1 MTVLSTERL
10 TIRELTLD
18 DAEFIF
24 GLVNEPSWLE
34 HIGDRG
40 VRTLDD
46 ARGYL
51 TNGPLAMYAR
61 HGYGLWRVER
71 REDGAVVGI
80 CGLLK
85 RDTLPD
91 ADIGFAFLPA
101 YWSQGYAREAARA
114 TLDHGF
120 SALGMPRI
128 AAIVSRH
135 NAASIRLLERL
146 GLRYERALVDPPG
159 KDGNTL
165 LYVRESSPHA
175 GPARFD

>member
-1 MTVLSTERL
+1 MTVLSTARL
-10 TIRELTLD
+10 DLAELTHD

-24 GLVNEPSWLE
+24 GLVNEPSWLAN
-34 HIGDRG
+34 IGDRG

-46 ARGYL
+46 ARAYL
-51 TNGPLAMYAR
+51 TNGPMAMYAQQ
-61 HGYGLWRVER
+61 GYGLWRVTR

-101 YWSQGYAREAARA
+101 YWGEGYAREAAEA
-114 TLDHGF
+114 TLRYGF
-120 SALGMPRI
+120 DTRRMPRI
-128 AAIVSRH
+128 VAIVSPG

-146 GLRYERALVDPPG
+146 GFAFERALTDPPYDG
-159 KDGNTL
+159 KTL
-165 LYVRESSPHA
+165 LYAKQSGSASP
-175 GPARFD
+175 

>member
-1 MTVLSTERL
+1 MSVATPVLSTARL
-10 TIRELTLD
+10 DIAELTLD

-24 GLVNEPSWLE
+24 ALVNEPSWLAY
-34 HIGDRG
+34 IGDRG

-61 HGYGLWRVER
+61 HGYGLWRVTR
-71 REDGAVVGI
+71 RDDGAVVGI

-101 YWSQGYAREAARA
+101 YRGEGYAREAAEA
-114 TLDHGF
+114 TLRHAHETL
-120 SALGMPRI
+120 ALPRI
-128 AAIVSRH
+128 LAIVSPD
-135 NAASIRLLERL
+135 NAASIRLLERV
-146 GLRYERALVDPPG
+146 GFAFERALTEAPYDG
-159 KDGNTL
+159 KTL
-165 LYVRESSPHA
+165 LYTKQSGQTSS
-175 GPARFD
+175 